1 MPHILLIDDD
11 DALREILG
19 AYLARLEH
27 RVTSANGGEA
37 GLAALEEADPDVVV
51 LDVAMPGMDGW
62 ETLERLRRRSAVPVI
77 MLTAHTE
84 EPEILKGFALGADD
98 YVGKPF
104 SFAQLEA
111 RVRAVLARGTR
122 APAEA
127 PAVIAGGGLR
137 VNLES
142 HRVSRDGET
151 VKLTPTEFKLLVA
164 LMEQPGKILS
174 PDQLVRKVWGPQY
187 ATESDY
193 VRRYI
198 WYLRQKLEDNPDD
211 PRYIRNER
219 NVGYYFATT

>member
-1 MPHILLIDDD
+1 MARILLIDDD
-11 DALREILG
+11 GALREILG
-19 AYLARLEH
+19 AYLRRMEH
-27 RVTSANGGEA
+27 DVTAAESGEA
-37 GLAALEEADPDVVV
+37 GLEALDGGQPDIVV
-51 LDVAMPGMDGW
+51 LDVAMPGIDGW
-62 ETLERLRRRSAVPVI
+62 ETLARIRERSAVPVI
-77 MLTAHTE
+77 MLTAHSE

-122 APAEA
+122 TPAE
-127 PAVIAGGGLR
+127 PASVMAGGGLR

-198 WYLRQKLEDNPDD
+198 WYLRQKLEENPDE

-219 NVGYYFATT
+219 NVGYYFAAN

>member
-1 MPHILLIDDD
+1 MPRILLIDDD
-11 DALREILG
+11 PALREIFG
-19 AYLARLEH
+19 AYLTRLEH
-27 RVTSANGGEA
+27 DVTSAGGGEA
-37 GLAALEEADPDVVV
+37 ALKQIAADAPDVVV

-62 ETLERLRRRSAVPVI
+62 ETLERIRRQSSVPVI

-98 YVGKPF
+98 YVAKPF

-122 APAEA
+122 PAAGAAP
-127 PAVIAGGGLR
+127 VMAGGGLQ
-137 VNLES
+137 VNLDS

-198 WYLRQKLEDNPDD
+198 WYLRQKLEDNPDE

-219 NVGYYFATT
+219 NVGYYFAAN

>member
-1 MPHILLIDDD
+1 MSHILLIDDD
-11 DALREILG
+11 AALREMLG
-19 AYLARLEH
+19 DYLTRLGH
-27 RVTSANGGEA
+27 DVTSAGGGEA
-37 GLAALEEADPDVVV
+37 GLAQLAETTPDGVV

-62 ETLERLRRRSAVPVI
+62 QTLERIRQRSSVPVI
-77 MLTAHTE
+77 MLTARTE

-98 YVGKPF
+98 YVSKPF

-111 RVRAVLARGTR
+111 RVRAVLARGR
-122 APAEA
+122 RPSAETA
-127 PAVIAGGGLR
+127 SVIAEGRLE
-137 VNLES
+137 VNLDS
-142 HRVSRDGET
+142 HRVSRDGDT

-174 PDQLVRKVWGPQY
+174 PDELVRKVWGPQY

-211 PRYIRNER
+211 PHYILNER
-219 NVGYYFATT
+219 NVGYYFAAT

>member
-1 MPHILLIDDD
+1 M
-11 DALREILG
+11 
-19 AYLARLEH
+19 
-27 RVTSANGGEA
+27 
-37 GLAALEEADPDVVV
+37 
-51 LDVAMPGMDGW
+51 M
-62 ETLERLRRRSAVPVI
+62 
-77 MLTAHTE
+77 
-84 EPEILKGFALGADD
+84 
-98 YVGKPF
+98 
-104 SFAQLEA
+104 
-111 RVRAVLARGTR
+111 
-122 APAEA
+122 
-127 PAVIAGGGLR
+127 AGGGLQ

-198 WYLRQKLEDNPDD
+198 WYLRQKLEANPDE

-219 NVGYYFATT
+219 NVGYYFATA